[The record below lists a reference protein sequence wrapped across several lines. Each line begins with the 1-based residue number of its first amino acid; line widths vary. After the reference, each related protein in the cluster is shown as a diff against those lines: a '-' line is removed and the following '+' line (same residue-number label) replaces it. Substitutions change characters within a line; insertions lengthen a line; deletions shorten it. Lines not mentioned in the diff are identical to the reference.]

1 MTEVDLPMM
10 RIFSEFDVGQVT
22 RLDWLKEDVEE
33 EEHDD

>member
-10 RIFSEFDVGQVT
+10 RRVSEFDVGQVT

-33 EEHDD
+33 EGHDD